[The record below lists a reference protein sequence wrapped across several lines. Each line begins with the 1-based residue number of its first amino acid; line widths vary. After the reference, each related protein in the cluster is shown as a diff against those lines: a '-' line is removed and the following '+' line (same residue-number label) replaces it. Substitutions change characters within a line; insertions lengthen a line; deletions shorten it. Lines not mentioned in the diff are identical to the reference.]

1 MSPTDRKD
9 YYSMPEEKPTPN
21 TDVLQSDHH
30 SSLSPEEVA
39 KALARHN
46 RDHKGDEQQEQ
57 QAQAKA
63 KKSGKK

>member
-1 MSPTDRKD
+1 
-9 YYSMPEEKPTPN
+9 MPEEKPTTPN
-21 TDVLQSDHH
+21 SDVLQSHQH
-30 SSLSPEEVA
+30 SSLSAEEVA

-46 RDHKGDEQQEQ
+46 RDHKGDQQQEQ